1 MVVDI
6 SNSVPMD
13 LAHDTDSAMIDLTGS
28 PLDIGQELFMAELL
42 PEPPTMA
49 TFPSTP
55 VSTKGLQPPLS
66 TGSFTVDESL
76 FNPWKLG

>member
-13 LAHDTDSAMIDLTGS
+13 LAHDADSAMIDLTGS
-28 PLDIGQELFMAELL
+28 PLDIGQKLFIAELL
-42 PEPPTMA
+42 PEP
-49 TFPSTP
+49 
-55 VSTKGLQPPLS
+55 
-66 TGSFTVDESL
+66 GSFTVDESL